1 METGYF
7 NFEEVVWG
15 TSAYELYLEFRYEVF
30 CKELHRVAPSSCLL
44 SSNGRPMETDLYDQY
59 SRHFMSYHKATGN
72 PAASV
77 RVILPSPVGL
87 NVTPRYIIG
96 RPLPYPDARD
106 DNIGEISR
114 MAIAPQFRRRQE
126 DRNKPFQGD
135 PEPEISQPPDNR
147 RHHLHRRLRFNPS
160 STPES
165 EMNRLPDNHRRH
177 QPELVLGMYREI
189 YLLCRQNG
197 IDYCM
202 AAMETRFSRLLNT
215 LGFPWVP
222 VGPTNENVEPPRRVY
237 LISAVEMERSLS
249 QRETCILSFLQAQS
263 TG

>member
-1 METGYF
+1 MNEDQTRELDMETSF
-7 NFEEVVWG
+7 FHVEEVVPG
-15 TSAYELYLEFRYEVF
+15 TRAYEIYLGFRYEVF
-30 CKELHRVAPSSCLL
+30 CKELHRIVLPSYPL
-44 SSNGRPMETDLYDQY
+44 SSTGQPMETDHYDQY
-59 SRHFMSYHKATGN
+59 SRHFMSYHKVSGQ

-77 RVILPSPVGL
+77 RVILPSPIGL
-87 NVTPRYIIG
+87 NVTPRYQID

-106 DNIGEISR
+106 HNIGEISR

-135 PEPEISQPPDNR
+135 PE
-147 RHHLHRRLRFNPS
+147 
-160 STPES
+160 S
-165 EMNRLPDNHRRH
+165 EMSRLPDNHRHH

-202 AAMETRFSRLLNT
+202 AAMEKRFSRLLKT
-215 LGFPWVP
+215 LGFPWVS
-222 VGPTNENVEPPRRVY
+222 VGPINENVDPPRRAY

-249 QRETCILSFLQAQS
+249 QRETCILSFLKAQDANNACAPQQTS
-263 TG
+263 